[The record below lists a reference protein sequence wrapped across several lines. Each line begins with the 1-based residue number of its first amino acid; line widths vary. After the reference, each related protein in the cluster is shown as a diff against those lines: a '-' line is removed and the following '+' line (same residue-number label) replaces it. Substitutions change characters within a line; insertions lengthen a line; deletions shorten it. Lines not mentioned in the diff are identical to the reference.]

1 MKIYELEVSNYK
13 SLENYGMPLRF
24 SNLNLFI
31 GENDSGKTALLETI
45 QVLFGYKEIKDIDF
59 YDPEKEIKIKAR
71 LSEIRQSFIENTR
84 SLLNIKWPI

>member
-31 GENDSGKTALLETI
+31 GENDSGKTALDL
-45 QVLFGYKEIKDIDF
+45 G
-59 YDPEKEIKIKAR
+59 
-71 LSEIRQSFIENTR
+71 IEGAT
-84 SLLNIKWPI
+84 